1 MGVGS
6 MCLLEAS
13 FTGREADN
21 EQEWIMTKPFHILAF
36 AAASAVVSMG
46 GCTQQYNGS
55 LSFKDSDAAVIGQ
68 AREYHAS
75 KQGEREDGLLTRKG
89 ETDASPSSLHSM
101 GPVKSVVPQQNPDSA
116 AALAAARGQQPVMA
130 PAPQS
135 GTQFTAP
142 ANTRPEVTEPV
153 IATNGKNAL
162 APLGLFGD
170 LPERSAATG
179 TPGSPLDSPGNVD
192 QITFTNEG
200 SDFDPEVDATGKHL
214 LFASTRHRDNADIY
228 VQKIGGTTVTQLTN
242 DPAKDIMPTF
252 SPDGASIA
260 FASDRSGNWDIYL
273 MDISGGKATQIT
285 NGPTHDLHPSFSP
298 DGRKLVYCSYGSKSG
313 QWELVVIDVANPA
326 QRQIIGN
333 GLFPQWSPS
342 GDRIVFQRSREKG
355 TRWFSVWTIDY
366 VDGEARRATEIIA
379 ANNAAA
385 ITPTWSPDGNFLA
398 FSTVMDPDGTSA
410 SAADKPVLADV
421 WVVALDG
428 SSRANLTNN
437 KYANLQPT
445 WSKSGAIY
453 FVSNRGKDG
462 VENVW
467 SLRPDSTLRL
477 ARPTAPTTGN
487 TGLAGSTSEKAV
499 PTAAV
504 ETKE

>member
-1 MGVGS
+1 
-6 MCLLEAS
+6 
-13 FTGREADN
+13 
-21 EQEWIMTKPFHILAF
+21 MTKSMHIFTLAAV
-36 AAASAVVSMG
+36 AAAVSLS
-46 GCTQQYNGS
+46 GCSQQYNGS
-55 LSFKDSDAAVIGQ
+55 LTFKERDAAVANQ

-75 KQGEREDGLLTRKG
+75 KQGVREDGLITRKVDQ
-89 ETDASPSSLHSM
+89 DASENSLKSM
-101 GPVKSVVPQQNPDSA
+101 GPVKSAVPAQNPESVA
-116 AALAAARGQQPVMA
+116 AAAAHAAERG
-130 PAPQS
+130 

-142 ANTRPEVTEPV
+142 VPASGNTRPENTEPV
-153 IATNGKNAL
+153 SATSGKTSL
-162 APLGLFGD
+162 TPLGLFGD
-170 LPERSAATG
+170 LPERTTPTGSA
-179 TPGSPLDSPGNVD
+179 LDSPGNID
-192 QITFTNEG
+192 QITFTSEG

-228 VQKIGGTTVTQLTN
+228 IQKIGGTTVTQLTN
-242 DPAKDIMPTF
+242 DAAKDIMPTF
-252 SPDGASIA
+252 SPDGARIA
-260 FASDRSGNWDIYL
+260 FASDRSGNWDIYI
-273 MDISGGKATQIT
+273 MDISGGKATQVT

-355 TRWFSVWTIDY
+355 TRWFSVWTVDY

-385 ITPTWSPDGNFLA
+385 ITPSWSPDGNYLA
-398 FSTVMDPDGTSA
+398 FSTVMDPDNGGNQS
-410 SAADKPVLADV
+410 ADKPVLADV

-428 SSRANLTNN
+428 SGRANLTNN
-437 KYANLQPT
+437 KFANLQPT
-445 WSKSGAIY
+445 WSKTGAIY
-453 FVSNRGKDG
+453 FVSNRGTAG

-467 SLRPDSTLRL
+467 SLRPDQALRL
-477 ARPTAPTTGN
+477 ATPMAPKPSN
-487 TGLAGSTSEKAV
+487 TGVAGATSEKAV